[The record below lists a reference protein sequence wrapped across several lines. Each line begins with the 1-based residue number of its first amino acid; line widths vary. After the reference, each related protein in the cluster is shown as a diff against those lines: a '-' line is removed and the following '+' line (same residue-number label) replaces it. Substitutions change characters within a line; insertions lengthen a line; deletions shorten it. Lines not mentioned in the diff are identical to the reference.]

1 MVWLKDGKMSFFK
14 EEEWEEAQQYAKQHD
29 TWIRLV

>member
-1 MVWLKDGKMSFFK
+1 MVWLKDGNVRFFK
-14 EEEWEEAQQYAKQHD
+14 EDELEEAQQYAKMHD